1 MSDVWV
7 SQLDY
12 VYFLYGLSFIVFGGI
27 CVSMQ
32 RFEGNGTAWGALA
45 LFGLLHGVC
54 EWLDLIAIAVADSY
68 EYSMFRVVAK
78 LISFAMLFSFCLK
91 CKKVGACNT
100 VLVVLI
106 LGIVLIISKFMFTSP
121 AEADDIVRWLVA
133 FPGSLWV
140 SYSLYQIAQTDGK
153 GYWLKMVAGAF
164 LAYGIIGGLVVPDSA
179 IVPNWAPTHQSFQVA
194 IGVPIQVFRTVIAMF
209 CAVAIWRYEIEHAS
223 SGHCDAKV
231 KYFWRTLSIL
241 LIVEVVGCFL
251 VNIVQL
257 AGAKPESHRIIII
270 FCALVVSMQV
280 IVNYVVNKI
289 KLNADLERVKAEIAN
304 KSKSTFL
311 AMMSHELRTPLNSI
325 IGFSEIIR
333 NQTFGPSGVP
343 EYVEYAS
350 YINSAGNHLLTLV
363 NDILDLSKIEAGKM
377 DIDRRSINVSDMISE
392 ASRIIRVK
400 AGKKGVEFRVEQ
412 EADGIE
418 VFADER
424 ALRQII
430 FNLLSNAIKFT
441 PGGGLV
447 TLYVGSGPSGRVIIE
462 ARDTGVGIHP
472 NNIDRILK
480 PFEQI
485 DNAFSQS
492 KGGTGLGLA
501 VVQELVKLHD
511 GHFHVTSTPGKG
523 SVFTVIFPPQSVKQ
537 SQSINFR

>member
-1 MSDVWV
+1 
-7 SQLDY
+7 
-12 VYFLYGLSFIVFGGI
+12 
-27 CVSMQ
+27 
-32 RFEGNGTAWGALA
+32 
-45 LFGLLHGVC
+45 
-54 EWLDLIAIAVADSY
+54 
-68 EYSMFRVVAK
+68 MF
-78 LISFAMLFSFCLK
+78 
-91 CKKVGACNT
+91 
-100 VLVVLI
+100 
-106 LGIVLIISKFMFTSP
+106 
-121 AEADDIVRWLVA
+121 
-133 FPGSLWV
+133 
-140 SYSLYQIAQTDGK
+140 
-153 GYWLKMVAGAF
+153 
-164 LAYGIIGGLVVPDSA
+164 
-179 IVPNWAPTHQSFQVA
+179 
-194 IGVPIQVFRTVIAMF
+194 IAMF
-209 CAVAIWRYEIEHAS
+209 AAIAIWRYEIEHAS
-223 SGHCDAKV
+223 SGYCDTKI
-231 KYFWRTLSIL
+231 KYFWRTLGL
-241 LIVEVVGCFL
+241 LLVVEIVGCVL

-280 IVNYVVNKI
+280 IVNYIVNKI

-304 KSKSTFL
+304 KTKSTFL

-325 IGFSEIIR
+325 IGFSEIIKD
-333 NQTFGPSGVP
+333 QSYGPSGIP
-343 EYVEYAS
+343 EYIEYAG
-350 YINSAGNHLLTLV
+350 YINSAGHHLLTLV

-377 DIDRRSINVSDMISE
+377 DIERRLVKVGDLIAE

-412 EADGIE
+412 EADDIE

-523 SVFTVIFPPQSVKQ
+523 SAFTVIFPPSPEHQCH
-537 SQSINFR
+537 

>member
-1 MSDVWV
+1 MSEVWV

-12 VYFLYGLSFIVFGGI
+12 VSFIYGLSVIVFGGI

-45 LFGLLHGVC
+45 LFGLLHGGC

-68 EYSMFRVVAK
+68 EYSILRVVAK
-78 LISFAMLFSFCLK
+78 LISFAMLFSFCLR
-91 CKKVGACNT
+91 CTKVGACNT
-100 VLVVLI
+100 VMVALI
-106 LGIVLIISKFMFTSP
+106 LGVILFISKIMFHSP

-140 SYSLYQIAQTDGK
+140 SYSLYQRSKIDGK
-153 GYWLKMVAGAF
+153 GHWLKMVAGAF
-164 LAYGIIGGLVVPDSA
+164 LAYGIIGGLVVPDSH
-179 IVPNWAPTHQSFQVA
+179 IVPNWAPTHQSFERF
-194 IGVPIQVFRTVIAMF
+194 IGVPVQVFRAIIAMF
-209 CAVAIWRYEIEHAS
+209 CAVAIWRYEIEHAA
-223 SGHCDAKV
+223 SGQCDAKI
-231 KYFWRTLSIL
+231 KFFWRTLGIL
-241 LIVEVVGCFL
+241 LIVEIVGCVL
-251 VNIVQL
+251 VNIVLL
-257 AGAKPESHRIIII
+257 AGARPESNRIIII
-270 FCALVVSMQV
+270 FCVLVVSMQV

-325 IGFSEIIR
+325 IGFSEIIKD
-333 NQTFGPSGVP
+333 QTFGPSGVP
-343 EYVEYAS
+343 EYIEYAE
-350 YINSAGNHLLTLV
+350 YINSAGHHLLTLV

-377 DIDRRSINVSDMISE
+377 DIDKKAIDVRDIISE

-400 AGKKGVEFRVEQ
+400 AGKKGVEFSVEQ
-412 EADGIE
+412 ETDGIK

-441 PGGGLV
+441 PGGGVV
-447 TLYVGSGPSGRVIIE
+447 TLYVGTGPSGRVIIE

-501 VVQELVKLHD
+501 VVQELIKLHD
-511 GHFHVTSTPGKG
+511 GHFHVASTPGKG
-523 SVFTVIFPPQSVKQ
+523 SVFTVIFPPQSMME
-537 SQSINFR
+537 SQSM